1 MQIDENIFIT
11 NGKQH
16 QIFLNMKIP
25 FKSSNNNNNNNDK
38 DNNITTKIIIINMMM
53 NEWMNEWIMQSTCS
67 VQI

>member
-16 QIFLNMKIP
+16 QIFLNMRIL

-38 DNNITTKIIIINMMM
+38 DNNNIITKMIIINMMM
-53 NEWMNEWIMQSTCS
+53 NE
-67 VQI
+67 

>member
-38 DNNITTKIIIINMMM
+38 DNNNIITKMIIINMMM
-53 NEWMNEWIMQSTCS
+53 NE
-67 VQI
+67 

>member
-53 NEWMNEWIMQSTCS
+53 NE
-67 VQI
+67 

>member
-16 QIFLNMKIP
+16 QIFLNMKIL

-38 DNNITTKIIIINMMM
+38 DNNNIITKIIRINMMM
-53 NEWMNEWIMQSTCS
+53 NGWMNE
-67 VQI
+67 